1 MSPRTASFFASLALL
16 ATGFAAER
24 PVEIPPIPPP
34 PAFAFEDYL
43 VASIR
48 VHLLASPNE
57 PALCTTL
64 IASDIERI
72 VGKVN
77 RVWSQAGLCFTVE
90 SVIREEPAPAEP
102 PKDAENLRGLLR
114 YMPSAT
120 YRADLF
126 NVYYVKQL
134 NVNGVFLG
142 KAIFV
147 KDTASLRRVEG
158 GIDEPLP
165 RVTSHELGHA
175 VGLAHRQDTY
185 NLMASG
191 TTGTTLNAAEIE
203 AVRKQAGGMN
213 QFGRAPDLLA
223 KADAL
228 QKAGKVV
235 EARESYVRL
244 AALPLTGEPLARVRR
259 LLEDCC
265 EPDTD
270 AAAAKAPAT
279 PGAPP
284 AEGKR

>member
-1 MSPRTASFFASLALL
+1 MKSLRPPSPPR
-16 ATGFAAER
+16 
-24 PVEIPPIPPP
+24 
-34 PAFAFEDYL
+34 
-43 VASIR
+43 
-48 VHLLASPNE
+48 
-57 PALCTTL
+57 
-64 IASDIERI
+64 
-72 VGKVN
+72 
-77 RVWSQAGLCFTVE
+77 
-90 SVIREEPAPAEP
+90 
-102 PKDAENLRGLLR
+102 DAENLRGLLR
-114 YMPSAT
+114 YIPTAT
-120 YRADLF
+120 YRGDLF

-191 TTGTTLNAAEIE
+191 TTGTALNAAEIE

-228 QKAGKVV
+228 QKAGKTV
-235 EARESYVRL
+235 EAREIYVRL
-244 AALPLTGEPLARVRR
+244 AASALNGEPLTRIHR

-270 AAAAKAPAT
+270 ASAAQDPS
-279 PGAPP
+279 PP
-284 AEGKR
+284 AEGSPIIYFLRI